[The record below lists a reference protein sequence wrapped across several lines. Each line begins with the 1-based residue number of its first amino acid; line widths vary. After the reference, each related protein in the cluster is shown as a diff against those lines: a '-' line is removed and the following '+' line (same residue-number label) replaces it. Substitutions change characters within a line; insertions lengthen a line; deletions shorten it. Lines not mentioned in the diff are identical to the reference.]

1 MGKAQNDPCIMNI
14 WVHDGSKDMP
24 VQRKKYREILAASLD
39 EIMEEKLDGVKN
51 CFEAKLFGIGLESY
65 TVGSHD
71 FYTAYCATRKQMYTL
86 DTGHYEQTENV
97 SDFVSTLLMYVPELM
112 LHVSRPVRWDSDHVT
127 IMNDQTLDLFKE
139 LVRCDALDRAHV
151 GLDYFDASINRIGA
165 YIIGSRATQKCI
177 LQALLEPKAKLREY
191 EDNGQYFERLALM
204 EEAKSMPFGAV
215 FDYFNL
221 KNNVPVGEEYIQCIQ
236 QYEKDVTQ
244 QEIIKSFPTTMA
256 NSGSLKSTIA
266 VSLTN
271 YLDAGAIVAG
281 ASGLTLWQ
289 NYLGL
294 SEVHLGWL
302 NFISA
307 NCLGAA
313 IGAIIGG
320 FLADKYGR
328 KFIFTYNLLVYMT
341 GVLLIMLSMN
351 FPMLLAG
358 FLVTGV
364 SVGVGVPASW
374 TYISESSEVNNRG
387 RNICISQMS
396 WGVGPMM
403 ILLLGMFFAPGG
415 YFFDFVEAVAYIF
428 SDAHLPCDKETVNV
442 FSSRI
447 VFFSLFVVA
456 FIAWNLQRQLQES
469 AEFTAQKADEKKN
482 GLMDNI
488 KVLFQNKVAVKTVC
502 FLAGI
507 YLTWNLVASVMGFFQ
522 PHIYETA
529 GGVSNETANWMNF
542 IQWAIIVGITFVTS
556 KLIDKTS
563 HKAIYVFGLLVA
575 ISAWLIIVTIGVNG
589 PVGLWSFAI
598 LWGIQGGTSVQ
609 IFYALW
615 GSELFP
621 AKFRAGA
628 QGLMFFIVR
637 GLSAVWGLVFTV
649 IYGENGEGFTI
660 AAWCM
665 IILLAISLI
674 VGFIGAPNTR
684 CRALEDIT
692 KERYGESY

>member
-1 MGKAQNDPCIMNI
+1 M
-14 WVHDGSKDMP
+14 S
-24 VQRKKYREILAASLD
+24 
-39 EIMEEKLDGVKN
+39 
-51 CFEAKLFGIGLESY
+51 
-65 TVGSHD
+65 
-71 FYTAYCATRKQMYTL
+71 
-86 DTGHYEQTENV
+86 
-97 SDFVSTLLMYVPELM
+97 
-112 LHVSRPVRWDSDHVT
+112 
-127 IMNDQTLDLFKE
+127 
-139 LVRCDALDRAHV
+139 
-151 GLDYFDASINRIGA
+151 
-165 YIIGSRATQKCI
+165 
-177 LQALLEPKAKLREY
+177 
-191 EDNGQYFERLALM
+191 
-204 EEAKSMPFGAV
+204 
-215 FDYFNL
+215 
-221 KNNVPVGEEYIQCIQ
+221 NN
-236 QYEKDVTQ
+236 T
-244 QEIIKSFPTTMA
+244 
-256 NSGSLKSTIA
+256 GSLKSTIA

-328 KFIFTYNLLVYMT
+328 KFIFTYNMIVYMV
-341 GVLLIMLSMN
+341 GVLTVMLSVN

-358 FLVTGV
+358 FLITGI

-396 WGVGPMM
+396 WGFGPMC
-403 ILLLGMFFAPGG
+403 ILLLGMLFAPGG
-415 YFFDFVEAVAYIF
+415 YLFGWVESLAALF
-428 SDAHLPCDKETVNV
+428 GGEGLSEQATNV
-442 FSSRI
+442 FSSRV

-469 AEFTAQKADEKKN
+469 AEFEANKSKQA

-488 KVLFQNKVAVKTVC
+488 KVLFSNKIAVRTVV
-502 FLAGI
+502 FLATI

-529 GGVSNETANWMNF
+529 GGVSNEQANWMNC
-542 IQWAIIVGITFVTS
+542 IQWAIIVGVTFIVS

-563 HKAIYVFGLLVA
+563 HKAIYVFGLLMA
-575 ISAWLIIVTIGVNG
+575 ICAWLVIVTIGVNG
-589 PVGLWSFAI
+589 MVGLWAFAI
-598 LWGIQGGTSVQ
+598 LWGVQGGSSPQ

-637 GLSAVWGLVFTV
+637 GLSALWGLVFTY
-649 IYGENGEGFTI
+649 IYGDNGEGFTI
-660 AAWCM
+660 AAYCM
-665 IILLAISLI
+665 IALLCISLI
-674 VGFIGAPNTR
+674 VGMIGAPKTR
-684 CRALEDIT
+684 GRSLEDIT
-692 KERYGESY
+692 RERYGENY

>member
-1 MGKAQNDPCIMNI
+1 
-14 WVHDGSKDMP
+14 
-24 VQRKKYREILAASLD
+24 
-39 EIMEEKLDGVKN
+39 
-51 CFEAKLFGIGLESY
+51 
-65 TVGSHD
+65 
-71 FYTAYCATRKQMYTL
+71 
-86 DTGHYEQTENV
+86 
-97 SDFVSTLLMYVPELM
+97 
-112 LHVSRPVRWDSDHVT
+112 
-127 IMNDQTLDLFKE
+127 
-139 LVRCDALDRAHV
+139 
-151 GLDYFDASINRIGA
+151 
-165 YIIGSRATQKCI
+165 
-177 LQALLEPKAKLREY
+177 
-191 EDNGQYFERLALM
+191 
-204 EEAKSMPFGAV
+204 
-215 FDYFNL
+215 
-221 KNNVPVGEEYIQCIQ
+221 
-236 QYEKDVTQ
+236 
-244 QEIIKSFPTTMA
+244 MA

-313 IGAIIGG
+313 VGAIIGG

-341 GVLLIMLSMN
+341 GVLLIMLSVN

-358 FLVTGV
+358 FLVTGI

-374 TYISESSEVNNRG
+374 TYISESSENNNRG

-396 WGVGPMM
+396 WGIGPMV
-403 ILLLGMFFAPGG
+403 ILLLGMLFAPGG
-415 YFFDFVEAVAYIF
+415 YLFGWVESVASLF
-428 SDAHLPCDKETVNV
+428 GSNLPENTVNV
-442 FSSRI
+442 FSSRL

-469 AEFTAQKADEKKN
+469 AEFKADEPKAS
-482 GLMDNI
+482 LSENI
-488 KVLFQNKVAVKTVC
+488 KVLFQNSIAVKTVC
-502 FLAGI
+502 FLATI

-529 GGVSNETANWMNF
+529 GGVTNEQANWMNF
-542 IQWAIIVGITFVTS
+542 IQWAIIVGVTFITS

-563 HKAIYVFGLLVA
+563 HKGIYVFGLVA
-575 ISAWLIIVTIGVNG
+575 ALSAWLVIVTIGVNG
-589 PVGLWSFAI
+589 QVGLWAFAV
-598 LWGIQGGTSVQ
+598 LWGIQGGASPQ

-637 GLSAVWGLVFTV
+637 GLSALWGLVFTY

-660 AAWCM
+660 AAYCM
-665 IILLAISLI
+665 IFLLLISLI
-674 VGFIGAPNTR
+674 VGVVFAPKTR
-684 CRALEDIT
+684 GRSLESIT
-692 KERYGESY
+692 KERYGDNY

>member
-1 MGKAQNDPCIMNI
+1 
-14 WVHDGSKDMP
+14 
-24 VQRKKYREILAASLD
+24 
-39 EIMEEKLDGVKN
+39 
-51 CFEAKLFGIGLESY
+51 
-65 TVGSHD
+65 
-71 FYTAYCATRKQMYTL
+71 
-86 DTGHYEQTENV
+86 
-97 SDFVSTLLMYVPELM
+97 
-112 LHVSRPVRWDSDHVT
+112 
-127 IMNDQTLDLFKE
+127 
-139 LVRCDALDRAHV
+139 
-151 GLDYFDASINRIGA
+151 
-165 YIIGSRATQKCI
+165 
-177 LQALLEPKAKLREY
+177 
-191 EDNGQYFERLALM
+191 
-204 EEAKSMPFGAV
+204 
-215 FDYFNL
+215 
-221 KNNVPVGEEYIQCIQ
+221 
-236 QYEKDVTQ
+236 
-244 QEIIKSFPTTMA
+244 MA
-256 NSGSLKSTIA
+256 NNGSLKSTIA

-313 IGAIIGG
+313 VGAIIGG

-358 FLVTGV
+358 FLVTGI

-396 WGVGPMM
+396 WGIGPMM

-415 YFFDFVEAVAYIF
+415 YFFGFVESVAHFFGGGDMPVDAVNA
-428 SDAHLPCDKETVNV
+428 

-469 AEFTAQKADEKKN
+469 AEFTAQKAEEKKT
-482 GLMDNI
+482 GLLDNI
-488 KVLFQNKVAVKTVC
+488 KVLFQNKIAVKTVC

-529 GGVSNETANWMNF
+529 GGVTNEQANWMNF
-542 IQWAIIVGITFVTS
+542 IQWAIIVGVTFITS

-563 HKAIYVFGLLVA
+563 HKAIYTFGLLVA

-637 GLSAVWGLVFTV
+637 GLSAVWGLIFTY
-649 IYGENGEGFTI
+649 IYGDNGEGFTI
-660 AAWCM
+660 AAFCM
-665 IILLAISLI
+665 IVLLVISLI
-674 VGFIGAPNTR
+674 VGFIGAPITR
-684 CRALEDIT
+684 GRTLEDIT
-692 KERYGESY
+692 KERYGDNY

>member
-1 MGKAQNDPCIMNI
+1 
-14 WVHDGSKDMP
+14 
-24 VQRKKYREILAASLD
+24 
-39 EIMEEKLDGVKN
+39 
-51 CFEAKLFGIGLESY
+51 
-65 TVGSHD
+65 
-71 FYTAYCATRKQMYTL
+71 
-86 DTGHYEQTENV
+86 
-97 SDFVSTLLMYVPELM
+97 
-112 LHVSRPVRWDSDHVT
+112 
-127 IMNDQTLDLFKE
+127 
-139 LVRCDALDRAHV
+139 
-151 GLDYFDASINRIGA
+151 
-165 YIIGSRATQKCI
+165 
-177 LQALLEPKAKLREY
+177 
-191 EDNGQYFERLALM
+191 
-204 EEAKSMPFGAV
+204 
-215 FDYFNL
+215 
-221 KNNVPVGEEYIQCIQ
+221 
-236 QYEKDVTQ
+236 
-244 QEIIKSFPTTMA
+244 MA

-313 IGAIIGG
+313 VGAIIGG

-328 KFIFTYNLLVYMT
+328 KFIFTYNMLVYMV
-341 GVLLIMLSMN
+341 GVLTVMFSIN

-358 FLVTGV
+358 FLITGI

-396 WGVGPMM
+396 WGFGPMC
-403 ILLLGMFFAPGG
+403 ILLLGMLFAPGG
-415 YFFDFVEAVAYIF
+415 YLFGWVQAVAGLF
-428 SDAHLPCDKETVNV
+428 GGDTMTVEQVNV

-447 VFFSLFVVA
+447 VFCSLFIVA
-456 FIAWNLQRQLQES
+456 FIAWNLQRKLQES
-469 AEFTAQKADEKKN
+469 AEFTAQKASGQKQPSM
-482 GLMDNI
+482 MDNI
-488 KVLFQNKVAVKTVC
+488 KLLFTNSIAVKTVC
-502 FLAGI
+502 FLAVI

-529 GGVSNETANWMNF
+529 GGVSNEQANWMNC
-542 IQWAIIVGITFVTS
+542 IQWAIIVGVTFIVS

-563 HKAIYVFGLLVA
+563 HKAIYVFGLVAA
-575 ISAWLIIVTIGVNG
+575 ISAWLVIVTIGVNG
-589 PVGLWSFAI
+589 MAGLWAFAI
-598 LWGIQGGTSVQ
+598 LWGIQGGSSPQ

-637 GLSAVWGLVFTV
+637 GLSAVWGVIFTI

-660 AAWCM
+660 AAYCM
-665 IILLAISLI
+665 IVLLCISLV

-684 CRALEDIT
+684 GRALDDIT
-692 KERYGESY
+692 KERYGSVAP